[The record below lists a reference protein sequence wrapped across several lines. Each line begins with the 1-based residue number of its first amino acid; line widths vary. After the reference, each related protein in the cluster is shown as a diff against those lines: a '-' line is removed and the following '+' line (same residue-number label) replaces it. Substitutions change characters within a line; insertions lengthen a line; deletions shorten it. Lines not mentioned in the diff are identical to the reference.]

1 MGLDANHEVMAMT
14 TNGRGSS
21 GRGKPKAA
29 QEAGGSSPPP
39 TSEVFRTSSEE
50 QRWAQR
56 RWPETWT
63 VAEQFIREGYYYQL
77 LRRPVGVKRISPQLT
92 KREHEVLRL
101 ACVGQ
106 TNKGIAHVLNVSA
119 STVGVLLFRA
129 AAKLNVSSRNDLL
142 AAYKRIALASS
153 PDEPTKNSTRS
164 AKR

>member
-1 MGLDANHEVMAMT
+1 MT
-14 TNGRGSS
+14 TKGRGNSD
-21 GRGKPKAA
+21 RGKPKAA
-29 QEAGGSSPPP
+29 RDADGSSAPPP
-39 TSEVFRTSSEE
+39 SEVFRTSNEE
-50 QRWAQR
+50 QRWAHR

-92 KREHEVLRL
+92 KREDEVLRL
-101 ACVGQ
+101 ACAGH

-142 AAYKRIALASS
+142 STYKRIALASS
-153 PDEPTKNSTRS
+153 PNKPTKGTTRT

>member
-1 MGLDANHEVMAMT
+1 MT
-14 TNGRGSS
+14 TKGRGSS
-21 GRGKPKAA
+21 DRGKPKAA
-29 QEAGGSSPPP
+29 PDADRSSNPPP
-39 TSEVFRTSSEE
+39 SEVFRTSSEE

-56 RWPETWT
+56 RWPEAWT

-101 ACVGQ
+101 ACLGH

-129 AAKLNVSSRNDLL
+129 AAKLNVSSRSDLL
-142 AAYKRIALASS
+142 SAYKRVALAST
-153 PDEPTKNSTRS
+153 PDEPQSANRR